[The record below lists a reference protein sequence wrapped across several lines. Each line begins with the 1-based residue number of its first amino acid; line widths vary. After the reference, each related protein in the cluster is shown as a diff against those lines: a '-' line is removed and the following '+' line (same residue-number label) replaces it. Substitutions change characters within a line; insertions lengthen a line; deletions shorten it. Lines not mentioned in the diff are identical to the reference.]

1 MESNPTIVFKAPK
14 VVEIEE
20 RAKPVPKEGQVLI
33 KTSKTLIS
41 TGTELTIL
49 NAAYPPGSV
58 WESYGRLPFDPGYD
72 NVGIVIETGSG
83 VDRNLVGRRV
93 GTWGNHA
100 RYVAC
105 NANELRCA
113 DQKITDEEVVFF
125 AIAEIVMNG
134 VRRARLSW
142 GEAVAVYGLGLLGQ
156 FTVQFCRLCG
166 ARPIVAADVSE
177 RRLALLPKTSAV
189 IPVNSGKDD
198 VAAAV
203 KEATR
208 GRMADVVFEVTGMA
222 QLIPRE
228 FAALHNQGRFVVLS
242 SPREKTLFDFHDL
255 CNRPS
260 HTIIG
265 AHNWSHPA
273 QGTLDYPWTMLR
285 HSELFFE
292 LAAEKEIDTASL
304 ITHRAHYSDAPRLYA
319 MLLQDRANAMG
330 VLLDWNEKCAATAGT
345 L

>member
-1 MESNPTIVFKAPK
+1 MELNPTIVFTSPK

-49 NAAYPPGSV
+49 GADYPPGSV

-72 NVGIVIETGSG
+72 NVGIVIETGAG
-83 VDRNLVGRRV
+83 VDRNVIGRRV
-93 GTWGNHA
+93 GSWGNHA

-105 NANELRCA
+105 NANELRFA
-113 DQKITDEEVVFF
+113 DQKITDEEVAFF

-134 VRRARLSW
+134 IRRARLNW
-142 GEAVAVYGLGLLGQ
+142 GEAVVVYGMGLLGQ
-156 FTVQFCRLCG
+156 FTVQFCRVGG
-166 ARPIVAADVSE
+166 ARPIVAVDVSE
-177 RRLALLPKTSAV
+177 RRLALLPKTFAV
-189 IPVNSGKDD
+189 IPVNSGKND
-198 VAAAV
+198 VVVAV

-208 GRMADVVFEVTGMA
+208 GRMADVVFEVTGSA

-228 FAALHNQGRFVVLS
+228 FEALHNQGRFVLLS
-242 SPREKTLFDFHDL
+242 SPHGKTSFDFHDL

-273 QGTLDYPWTMLR
+273 QGTPDYPWTMLR
-285 HSELFFE
+285 HSELFFD
-292 LAAEKEIDTASL
+292 LTAEKALDATSL
-304 ITHRAHYSDAPRLYA
+304 ITHRAHYSEAPRLYK
-319 MLLQDRANAMG
+319 MLLQDRTNALG
-330 VLLDWNEKCAATAGT
+330 VILDWNEK
-345 L
+345 